1 MRDHGD
7 IFQIPIIQTIC
18 PLTHMVP
25 PSLAG
30 NRKNGE
36 KVMKS
41 VTKVSLDFMGQ
52 AACLSQ
58 CLWTKM
64 IKELVT
70 GSGGGA
76 FRVRVRSAEQPEGW
90 LCL

>member
-7 IFQIPIIQTIC
+7 IFQILIIQTIC
-18 PLTHMVP
+18 PLVHMVP

-36 KVMKS
+36 KVMKC

-52 AACLSQ
+52 AACLAQ

-70 GSGGGA
+70 G
-76 FRVRVRSAEQPEGW
+76 
-90 LCL
+90 